1 MRIREILI
9 ALPVGCGLFL
19 VGCSDDEPTTPDVV
33 TANAS
38 CVGCHTDLDAL
49 VLNHTPDSI
58 IPSGGCSGPPP
69 YIEPYDRVY
78 LEPAGFAAF
87 EGTIHGRMGC
97 VACHGGVDETDDKML
112 AHSADFVKSPS
123 FDNLDLCA
131 ECHLTEVQGI
141 EASLHYNGWG
151 QKNSQ
156 IRRSGVGS
164 FEELHEGVQVG
175 YDQNCATCHAS
186 CGSCHVNRPLAAGGG
201 LMDGHQFSPPDMRDN
216 CTACH
221 SSRGGHAYYG
231 EGLGTQPD
239 VHLTQAGFTCM
250 ECHTKNEIHNTSR
263 AVDDHR
269 YQVEALPSC
278 TDCHQ
283 DLAASNDY
291 HAEHIEELS
300 CHTCHSQDYNTC
312 GNCHVGGEGARIHA
326 FQSFKIGLNPIP
338 DDRPYKYTTLRRTL
352 AAPDSW
358 EAYGLDELADFD
370 AKQLYNYTTPHNLL
384 RWTSRTRVE
393 DGESCSSNCHIV
405 QDGETWR
412 NRNLYLFSSDFNEQW
427 ERNATQR
434 VVVDG
439 QLPAAWGNH

>member
-49 VLNHTPDSI
+49 VLTHTPDSI

-97 VACHGGVDETDDKML
+97 VACHGGVDETDDKVL

-123 FDNLDLCA
+123 FENLNLCA
-131 ECHLTEVQGI
+131 ECHLTEVQGV

-156 IRRSGVGS
+156 IRRSGVDS
-164 FEELHEGVQVG
+164 FEELHEGVQIG
-175 YDQNCATCHAS
+175 YEQNCASCHAS
-186 CGSCHVNRPLAAGGG
+186 CGSCHVNRPPAGGGG
-201 LMDGHQFSPPDMRDN
+201 LMNGHQFSPPDMRDN

-231 EGLGTQPD
+231 EGLGTDPD

-250 ECHTKNEIHNTSR
+250 ECHTESEIHNTSR
-263 AVDDHR
+263 AVYDHR
-269 YQVEALPSC
+269 YQVEELPSC
-278 TDCHQ
+278 ADCHQ
-283 DLAASNDY
+283 DIAASNAY
-291 HAEHIEELS
+291 HAEHIEDLS

-338 DDRPYKYTTLRRTL
+338 DARPYKYTTLRRTL

-358 EAYGLDELADFD
+358 EVYGLDELPDFD
-370 AKQLYNYTTPHNLL
+370 AKQLYNYTTPHNILL
-384 RWTSRTRVE
+384 WTSRTRVE
-393 DGESCSSNCHIV
+393 EGASCSDNCHIV
-405 QDGETWR
+405 RDGETWL

-427 ERNATQR
+427 ERNATR
-434 VVVDG
+434 DVVVDG
-439 QLPAAWGNH
+439 HLPATWGNH